1 MQKVENGKFVT
12 VNYKGTLDSGEVFDT
27 SDESQPMEVMVGAGQ
42 VIQGFE
48 EALLGMGVNEK
59 KEFTLEPDQA
69 YGHRDEEQL
78 HTFSREEVPPE
89 MNPQVGDVIGLQTP
103 DGQQIPAKIAEAD
116 DEKVVVD
123 LNHPLAGQN
132 LNFEIEV
139 AAINDEPTQQM
150 QPGCDTGGCDCS
162 SGCSC

>member
-1 MQKVENGKFVT
+1 MSKVENGKFVT
-12 VNYKGTLDSGEVFDT
+12 VNYKGTLNNGEVFDT
-27 SDESQPMEVMVGAGQ
+27 SEGAQPMEVMVGGGQ

-48 EALLGMGVNEK
+48 QALMGMALNETK
-59 KEFTLEPDQA
+59 AFTLEPDQA

-78 HTFSREEVPPE
+78 HTFSRQEVPEE

-123 LNHPLAGQN
+123 LNHPLAGET

-139 AAINDEPTQQM
+139 TGINDEPTQQAA
-150 QPGCDTGGCDCS
+150 GCGSGCS

>member
-48 EALLGMGVNEK
+48 QALLGMGVNEK
-59 KEFTLEPDQA
+59 KTFTLEPDQA

-103 DGQQIPAKIAEAD
+103 DGQQIPAKIAQAD

-139 AAINDEPTQQM
+139 KAINDEPTQQM
-150 QPGCDTGGCDCS
+150 QPGCDAGGCDCS